1 MKKTVVSFAD
11 GSGNYAKA
19 LLRLEQSLR
28 QVNFEG
34 QTVFTDGSF
43 VPLARFNLVNNKLV
57 MICIFKCTQ
66 LMVTC

>member
-1 MKKTVVSFAD
+1 MVRLYT
-11 GSGNYAKA
+11 KA
-19 LLRLEQSLR
+19 T

-57 MICIFKCTQ
+57 MISIFKCTQ
-66 LMVTC
+66 LMVTCQEIEIIKNRKIY